1 MAKKQRTERGGGDA
15 PSTRKPRAAS
25 DPSAPGA
32 SRAPTCSISS
42 ASEDK
47 RKTCFSHEEL
57 LEVARAYNR
66 VLRGKTAIARG
77 PAAATKLG
85 PVNTRGASTDS
96 LVAQLKARLGPA
108 CENERCWLGLG
119 ILDGDAERRLDL
131 SFAPRMPESWKRN
144 PTEWLSNEDIEE
156 ALRRHTARHSDF
168 LLLGVH
174 PMDFMGRK
182 KTGDCVSDLCSF
194 SVRSDVLSRGVKKA
208 ALVLN
213 TDKHTG
219 EGQHW
224 VSVFIHASPADKR
237 YGCYYFDSTGRPPT
251 PEVDDFAAAV
261 IDQLREANGPEPEP
275 LYAFNDNP
283 LQRRN
288 TECGVFCLHF
298 IMRMLKRKAFHTV
311 CSSMGDDVAMMRLRN
326 KLFDPT

>member
-1 MAKKQRTERGGGDA
+1 VSGNSAA
-15 PSTRKPRAAS
+15 PGRSAAS
-25 DPSAPGA
+25 GVVKT
-32 SRAPTCSISS
+32 PTCSRSS

-66 VLRGKTAIARG
+66 VIRGKPGALAIAK
-77 PAAATKLG
+77 ATAKATAGLG
-85 PVNTRGASTDS
+85 PVNIRGASTDS

-119 ILDGDAERRLDL
+119 ILDGEAEKRLDL
-131 SFAPRMPESWKRN
+131 SFAPRMPESWKKN

-156 ALRRHTARHSDF
+156 ALRRHTARHADF
-168 LLLGVH
+168 LLMGVH

-182 KTGDCVSDLCSF
+182 RTGDCVSNLCTF
-194 SVRSDVLSRGVKKA
+194 SVRSDVISRGAKKA

-224 VSVFIHASPADKR
+224 VAVFIHACPDDSR

-251 PEVDDFAAAV
+251 PEVDEFASKV
-261 IDQLREANGPEPEP
+261 IDQLRDANGPTPEP

-298 IMRMLKRKAFHTV
+298 IMRMLKRKAFHMV

-326 KLFDPT
+326 KLFDPS